1 MNINEIETL
10 ITNNSNEINDVSL
23 NYDLS
28 ELEIDSLEYSYGSIN
43 SVDYSGSPI
52 IEDDL
57 LVVDKDRLV
66 EAFNDA
72 LDGSTNYVWQ
82 DDHDCIAT
90 IRTCCVYALR
100 EHLQGRVVLGTNENG
115 LTSIDTEQLLN
126 NMVVSI
132 TDRIKA
138 SK

>member
-1 MNINEIETL
+1 MNINEIESL
-10 ITNNSNEINDVSL
+10 ITNNSNEVNDGTL
-23 NYDLS
+23 EFDLS
-28 ELEIDSLEYSYGSIN
+28 ELEIDSLEYRYGSIN
-43 SVDYSGSPI
+43 SVDYSGTPI
-52 IEDDL
+52 IEND
-57 LVVDKDRLV
+57 VIVADKDRLI
-66 EAFNDA
+66 EAFHEA
-72 LDGSTNYVWQ
+72 LSEPSNSVWQ
-82 DDHDCIAT
+82 DDQDCIAT
-90 IRTCCVYALR
+90 IQTCCVYALR

>member
-72 LDGSTNYVWQ
+72 LDGSTNSVWQ
-82 DDHDCIAT
+82 DDQDCIAT

-100 EHLQGRVVLGTNENG
+100 EHLRGRVVLGTNENG
-115 LTSIDTEQLLN
+115 LTSIDTDQLLN

-132 TDRIKA
+132 TDRVKA

>member
-10 ITNNSNEINDVSL
+10 ITDNSNEINDVSL

-72 LDGSTNYVWQ
+72 LVGTINEVWQ
-82 DDHDCIAT
+82 EFPDCIAT

-132 TDRIKA
+132 TDRVKA